1 MKDVH
6 RVLIDKLREHSRL
19 SADDLTAIRNLS
31 FTLREL
37 ESSEDLIRQGETP
50 KGAALVVQGMVGRY
64 HLQRNGRRQFLSFHM
79 VGDLPDAQ
87 GVFLER
93 MDHSLCAIG
102 HAVTAIIPH
111 REILRMFEARPGL
124 GFAIWRETLV
134 EAAIFREAITN
145 NSARTMKA
153 RMAHLFCELFYRAEV
168 SKLTDG
174 NSMQLP
180 ISLAQLGDTLGMA
193 IATVN
198 RTISSLRASKTMDFR
213 YGVLTIRNWQGLAKI
228 GEFDPGYLHLK
239 RAPAR

>member
-19 SADDLTAIRNLS
+19 SAEDLTAIRNLS
-31 FTLREL
+31 YSLRQL
-37 ESSEDLIRQGETP
+37 DSTEDLVQQGESP
-50 KGAALVVQGMVGRY
+50 KGAALVVEGMVGRY
-64 HLQRNGRRQFLSFHM
+64 HLLHNGRRQFLSFHM
-79 VGDLPDAQ
+79 VGDLPDSQ
-87 GVFLER
+87 GMFLER
-93 MDHSLCAIG
+93 MDHSICAIG
-102 HAVTAIIPH
+102 PATTATIPH

-124 GFAIWRETLV
+124 GTAIWRETLV
-134 EAAIFREAITN
+134 DAAIFREAITN
-145 NSARTMKA
+145 NSARTMRA

-198 RTISSLRASKTMDFR
+198 RTISMLRASKTMDFR

-228 GEFDPGYLHLK
+228 GEFDPSYLHLK
-239 RAPAR
+239 RPPPR